1 MLFYNQKRKTTQKEI
16 KIMMNIRDLEMKLA
30 ELENKA
36 FYYEVGYDYLG
47 YKEMRILEGIYREIR
62 EVKEKLEAY
71 K

>member
-16 KIMMNIRDLEMKLA
+16 KTMMNIRDLEMKLA

>member
-1 MLFYNQKRKTTQKEI
+1 
-16 KIMMNIRDLEMKLA
+16 MMNIRDLEMKLA